1 MVTAGAESKAGWLR
15 GKSLDFKKSVTKL
28 SPHTASSK
36 NTGRKNAVSHFTNA
50 TVKSDKRL

>member
-1 MVTAGAESKAGWLR
+1 MVTAGAESKADGLR

-36 NTGRKNAVSHFTNA
+36 STARKKAVSHFTNA